1 MLSRQTE
8 DQIQGL
14 LNRFCDLYSQKDL
27 EGVLAITAVDMMGFG
42 TGADEIIRNREEMER
57 QIRRDFDKV
66 DSLSVRLADCTI
78 KAEGT
83 IGWVMGEITFI
94 ADGKDIPCRLTMV
107 LRGTGHRWEIVQMH
121 ISRPTGDQAE
131 GESSPA

>member
-14 LNRFCDLYSQKDL
+14 LNRFCDLYSQKDC
-27 EGVLAITAVDMMGFG
+27 EGILAITAVDMMGFG
-42 TGADEIIRNREEMER
+42 TGADEIVRNREEMER
-57 QIRRDFDKV
+57 QLRRDFKDV
-66 DSLSVRLADCTI
+66 ESISVRMADCTI

-83 IGWVMGEITFI
+83 IGWVMGDITFT
-94 ADGKDIPCRLTMV
+94 ADENEIPCRITMV

-121 ISRPTGDQAE
+121 ISRPAGDQKK
-131 GESSPA
+131 GKSFPA

>member
-14 LNRFCDLYSQKDL
+14 IDRFCDLYSRKVC
-27 EGVLAITAVDMMGFG
+27 EEILAITAVDIMGFG
-42 TGADEIIRNREEMER
+42 TGADERVRNREEMEK
-57 QIRRDFDKV
+57 QLRRDFEEGE
-66 DSLSVRLADCTI
+66 SLSVRMTDCTI

-83 IGWVMGEITFI
+83 IAWVIGGITFTV
-94 ADGKDIPCRLTMV
+94 DENEIPCRITMV

-121 ISRPTGDQAE
+121 ISRPAADQAK
-131 GESSPA
+131 GRSFPG

>member
-27 EGVLAITAVDMMGFG
+27 EGILAITAPDMMGFG
-42 TGADEIIRNREEMER
+42 TGADEIVRNHEEMER
-57 QIRRDFDKV
+57 QLSRDFEEFETI
-66 DSLSVRLADCTI
+66 SVRMADCTI

-83 IGWVMGEITFI
+83 IAWVMGDLTFT
-94 ADGKDIPCRLTMV
+94 AEKNEIPCRITMV

-121 ISRPTGDQAE
+121 ISQPAAGQAE
-131 GESSPA
+131 GRSFPV